1 MAIGAGW
8 QVSVALINIGCYY
21 IVGLPIG
28 AILGYKFKH
37 GARGIWIGMLIGCL
51 VQTLVLLYVI
61 FRTNW
66 RKEVTEFFIYTSL
79 VNLIIFGEKGWWW

>member
-1 MAIGAGW
+1 MHIDHIFHLTGVAVGAGW

-28 AILGYKFKH
+28 ALLGYKFKH

-66 RKEVTEFFIYTSL
+66 QKEVTEFFIYE
-79 VNLIIFGEKGWWW
+79 F